1 MPWGQNG
8 WVIITASF
16 VLSDSWICNYGN
28 VSVLG
33 LSLWISAGLKVSR
46 SLSHVM
52 EEFRGFCVFLAQ
64 VKFCHKCF
72 DHLKALIFLS
82 FCFSDLLIHP
92 NRLHMIGVL
101 GETQYCGKT
110 VERRTEGDCAYW
122 VQLLAL
128 EECVCV
134 RQKMIFHY
142 ELQDSVSFWQLQPIR
157 IRIFTAYTAINT
169 V

>member
-1 MPWGQNG
+1 MPCQNG
-8 WVIITASF
+8 WVIIRASF
-16 VLSDSWICNYGN
+16 VLSDSWICSYGN

-64 VKFCHKCF
+64 VKFCHKVF
-72 DHLKALIFLS
+72 WSFKSANIPGFLFLRS
-82 FCFSDLLIHP
+82 ANTSKQVSHD
-92 NRLHMIGVL
+92 RVL

-110 VERRTEGDCAYW
+110 VERRTEGDCAYC